1 MKPMLLVT
9 INLRG
14 IVFPTEVNGHVD
26 QALDTTDCAV
36 RVLHA
41 MQRHGLAVQQ
51 ILVADTSA
59 RVYGAVLD
67 GGCPG
72 RRGTLG
78 RRSWCDGYMVMAM
91 AASRVGAVV
100 TV

>member
-1 MKPMLLVT
+1 MEPMLLVT

-41 MQRHGLAVQQ
+41 MQGHGLAVQQ

-67 GGCPG
+67 GDL
-72 RRGTLG
+72 RLG
-78 RRSWCDGYMVMAM
+78 NDG
-91 AASRVGAVV
+91 S
-100 TV
+100 